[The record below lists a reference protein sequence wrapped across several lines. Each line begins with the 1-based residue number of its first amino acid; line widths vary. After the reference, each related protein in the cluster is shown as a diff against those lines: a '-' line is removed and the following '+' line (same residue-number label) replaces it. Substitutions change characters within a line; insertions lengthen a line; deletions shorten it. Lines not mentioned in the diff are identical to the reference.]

1 MKLRLVHQ
9 PGVPASAS
17 PYRLLDEQEQSLAW
31 VNDFLDSLRLRQFS
45 LRSLRSYGYDL
56 LHFARWWL
64 AAPARVLAE
73 LNASLLQDYVRSQ
86 LDQQPQPTA
95 QTINHRLDVV
105 RCLYRFH
112 YGEELPTGGS
122 HFQRRYTT
130 HSPLGYGRRGQRVT
144 NRLRLKQPR
153 RVIVPLSA
161 EEVAKFWS
169 SFRTFRDLALLALM
183 LFDGLRSCEVLHLQL
198 TALLLPQAQLWVL
211 GKGNKKRLLPLP
223 AETRQALEN
232 YLRIER
238 PLTNSPY
245 LFVSLKGPQRGQP
258 MTATGIRSLFRYH
271 RLQSKVLQAN
281 PHRFRHTFGTDMV
294 RAGISLPALM
304 HLMGHSHIRTT
315 MLYVELAPQDVWRE
329 FAQAIEKRTRL
340 STPPLL

>member
-95 QTINHRLDVV
+95 QMINHRLDVV

-130 HSPLGYGRRGQRVT
+130 QSP
-144 NRLRLKQPR
+144 
-153 RVIVPLSA
+153 
-161 EEVAKFWS
+161 
-169 SFRTFRDLALLALM
+169 
-183 LFDGLRSCEVLHLQL
+183 
-198 TALLLPQAQLWVL
+198 
-211 GKGNKKRLLPLP
+211 
-223 AETRQALEN
+223 
-232 YLRIER
+232 
-238 PLTNSPY
+238 
-245 LFVSLKGPQRGQP
+245 
-258 MTATGIRSLFRYH
+258 
-271 RLQSKVLQAN
+271 
-281 PHRFRHTFGTDMV
+281 
-294 RAGISLPALM
+294 
-304 HLMGHSHIRTT
+304 
-315 MLYVELAPQDVWRE
+315 
-329 FAQAIEKRTRL
+329 
-340 STPPLL
+340 